1 MESFYDV
8 TLVADNQTL
17 DAHRGVLSK
26 ASLFF
31 KKAFEDVNLSNK
43 LVLPITIVSYE
54 VLVEVVKFIY
64 TGNVEVQQHQ
74 MARFIAALQT
84 FGISY
89 DEGKIASSVNRA
101 PVAVKRRNL
110 SQSHEFKKLRLT
122 MHILVRAPF
131 IDNDGYSIEV
141 QPQSTINDVL
151 HTLQQIIGKSLTGYC
166 LTFEGG
172 FKLNGCATL
181 ADLRI
186 TDNSTLLLI
195 PSL

>member
-8 TLVADNQTL
+8 TLIADNQTL

-26 ASLFF
+26 ASLLF
-31 KKAFEDVNLSNK
+31 KKAFENVNLHNK

-64 TGNVEVQQHQ
+64 TGKVEVKQHQ
-74 MARFIAALQT
+74 MANFIAALQT
-84 FGISY
+84 FGISF
-89 DEGKIASSVNRA
+89 DERTITSSVNRA
-101 PVAVKRRNL
+101 PVAVKRRD
-110 SQSHEFKKLRLT
+110 SSHSHEFKKLRLT
-122 MHILVRAPF
+122 MHILVQAP
-131 IDNDGYSIEV
+131 IINNDGFFIEV

-195 PSL
+195 PSQ